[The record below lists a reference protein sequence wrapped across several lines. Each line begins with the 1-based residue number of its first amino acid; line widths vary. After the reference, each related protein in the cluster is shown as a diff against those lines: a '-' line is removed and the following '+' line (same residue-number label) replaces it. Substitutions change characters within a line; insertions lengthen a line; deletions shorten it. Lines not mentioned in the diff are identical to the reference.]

1 MKVFAAFATAA
12 ALFLAPAVADAVN
25 DRVTMI
31 PAPAPPAGT
40 EPPTFP
46 PGPPGVPPVASWP
59 NGAPVPTGTAPSGPV
74 PTATG
79 IPFPPGFERSHARQ
93 FRPIDA

>member
-1 MKVFAAFATAA
+1 MKVFAVFGAVA
-12 ALFLAPAVADAVN
+12 ALGIAPAVAQGVN

-40 EPPTFP
+40 EPPSFP
-46 PGPPGVPPVASWP
+46 PGPPFASWP
-59 NGAPVPTGTAPSGPV
+59 TGAPVPTGTAPSGPV
-74 PTATG
+74 PTGTG